1 MIKPLNVKIKT
12 KYSNTKIFIFLII
25 ILAQFCRAQNKAQSF
40 LVHSHNDYF
49 QKVPFWNAFANGL
62 SSIEVDVFLEKDT
75 LFVAHHKK
83 EISKDRTIENL
94 YLKPMQHVISLELG
108 DQDIIQLLVD
118 VKTEAEPTL
127 RVLMTTLERYPNL
140 INSDRIS
147 IVISGNQPS
156 LSKQL
161 NYPNYINFDYQS
173 LAPIQNPKIWDKIAL
188 ISLDFKRFSEWNGK
202 GRLTDADYKK
212 VTTTIKKAHSYN
224 KPFRFWGTPDSKT
237 AWKVFSALG
246 VDFINTDMPGK
257 STAYL

>member
-1 MIKPLNVKIKT
+1 
-12 KYSNTKIFIFLII
+12 
-25 ILAQFCRAQNKAQSF
+25 
-40 LVHSHNDYF
+40 
-49 QKVPFWNAFANGL
+49 VPFWNAFANGL

-94 YLKPMQHVISLELG
+94 YLKPMQQVISLELG

-212 VTTTIKKAHSYN
+212 VTTYHKKRPTAITS
-224 KPFRFWGTPDSKT
+224 PFDFGELLTLKR
-237 AWKVFSALG
+237 LG
-246 VDFINTDMPGK
+246 KCLVPLVLILLIRTCPVN
-257 STAYL
+257 LQLI